1 MTNQTTSEWPGES
14 EWVMVPSTQEVER
27 ERRYWASV
35 ERIAEYEAWYVM
47 QAEEWD
53 EADEYEPAEVA

>member
-1 MTNQTTSEWPGES
+1 MTNQTSEWPAES
-14 EWVMVPSTQEVER
+14 EWIMVPSAEEVEQ
-27 ERRYWASV
+27 ERRYWQSV